1 MIEASKNTMGTYKK
15 RGEPVKSERT
25 SLAILMPQEFEVSLE
40 VLFEVPF
47 EVLLEVPFEVS
58 FEVQDKS
65 VRLSVKY

>member
-1 MIEASKNTMGTYKK
+1 MGTYKK

-25 SLAILMPQEFEVSLE
+25 SLATLMPQEFEVS
-40 VLFEVPF
+40 FEVPF
-47 EVLLEVPFEVS
+47 EVPFAVS

>member
-1 MIEASKNTMGTYKK
+1 MGTYKK

-25 SLAILMPQEFEVSLE
+25 SLATLMPQEFEVS
-40 VLFEVPF
+40 FEVPF
-47 EVLLEVPFEVS
+47 AVS